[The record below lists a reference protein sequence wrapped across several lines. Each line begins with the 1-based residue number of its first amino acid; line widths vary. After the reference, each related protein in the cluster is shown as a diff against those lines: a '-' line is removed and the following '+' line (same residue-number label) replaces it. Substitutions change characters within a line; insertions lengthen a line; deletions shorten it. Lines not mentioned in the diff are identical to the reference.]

1 MPVEVENLVGVW
13 FDSQPITKPSG
24 QEIIWVYEYWKIL
37 KSDALDQSIASSALS
52 KYTEDWH
59 FVLYSLHIHDVLV
72 LAPHLWSNKKLK
84 GL

>member
-52 KYTEDWH
+52 KYTED
-59 FVLYSLHIHDVLV
+59 
-72 LAPHLWSNKKLK
+72 
-84 GL
+84 